1 MILRFHDNEYVGSHN
16 HVQRGQ
22 TQKLITQIPESLP
35 SRLSCICFTIS
46 SQSPFQFCFVG
57 VCFGL
62 VLDMCISHTPSI
74 LHFVSLMGRCSPL
87 HVSTVT
93 SGDSLLGV
101 QVLLDCIKYKS
112 NLDLLSL
119 LVRSVSCNISK
130 CVHV

>member
-35 SRLSCICFTIS
+35 FRLSCICFTIS

-57 VCFGL
+57 VCFVL

-93 SGDSLLGV
+93 SGDLLFI
-101 QVLLDCIKYKS
+101 LLACIKYKS